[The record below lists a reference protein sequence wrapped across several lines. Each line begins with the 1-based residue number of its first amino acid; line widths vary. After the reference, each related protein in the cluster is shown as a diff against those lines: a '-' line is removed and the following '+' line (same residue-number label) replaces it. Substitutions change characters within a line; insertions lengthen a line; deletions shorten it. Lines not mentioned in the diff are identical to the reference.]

1 MWAERHSTPRKSH
14 RWTVA
19 ALVAAAV
26 APYLATLLF
35 GFVYDDV
42 GIILRNEAIR
52 GWSSLVTLWGK
63 PYWVT
68 SEGLDAAGLYRP
80 LPMVL
85 FATLWNAGLRWA
97 IWFHVLIVASHAIA
111 TLLVW
116 HLLRRAVS
124 LGAATLAALWFAV
137 HPLHIEAVANIVNGT
152 EVLVT
157 IAVLSF
163 VLLVSDSEQ
172 PSWRAS
178 IAAGACFAAALLTKE
193 SGITTP
199 LLALVFVW
207 GWRRENSS
215 AQATHWRRLAIV
227 CACVLVAVVAA
238 RVVVLGG
245 LVTGKDIAAPG
256 LAGVPG
262 PARVWAMLALG
273 PSVLGLLVWPRV
285 LNPHYGPHVLE
296 GHFGP
301 SLSALAFLVLL
312 AATGVVAWRL
322 ARRGDRRV
330 VAALA
335 WMVIAFLPASNLLVA
350 TGQILAE
357 RTLYLSSVGIAMLA
371 AVVIEQLATMTGR
384 VGARV
389 AAVTAV
395 VLLALAARVTQ
406 LRAREWRTQETVYR
420 QMITADPENYRGYWL
435 LAWYTRANRP
445 AEALAMYERAH
456 SLYARD
462 SEFLFDYMK
471 LLLEQNRAARAVAIG
486 DELLR
491 STRRPD
497 VVVPLY
503 LGAVRSAY
511 GPDSVRAAQARLS
524 LAGQGSGR

>member
-1 MWAERHSTPRKSH
+1 M
-14 RWTVA
+14 A

-52 GWSSLVTLWGK
+52 GWPSLVTLWGK

-111 TLLVW
+111 TVLVW

-124 LGAATLAALWFAV
+124 LGAATLAAIWFAV

-152 EVLVT
+152 EVLVS

-163 VLLVSDSEQ
+163 VLLVSNSEQ
-172 PSWRAS
+172 QLSWRAS

-199 LLALVFVW
+199 LLALVVVW
-207 GWRRENSS
+207 GWGRASS
-215 AQATHWRRLAIV
+215 AEQSSVTHFRRLAIV
-227 CACVLVAVVAA
+227 CGCVLVAVIAA

-256 LAGVPG
+256 LAGVSG

-285 LNPHYGPHVLE
+285 LNPHYGPRVLE

-301 SLSALAFLVLL
+301 NWLALMFLVLL
-312 AATGVVAWRL
+312 AAMGVLAWRL
-322 ARRGDRRV
+322 TRRGDRRFA
-330 VAALA
+330 AALA
-335 WMVIAFLPASNLLVA
+335 WMAIAFLPASNLLVA

-371 AVVIEQLATMTGR
+371 AVVLDQLATMTGR
-384 VGARV
+384 VGVRV
-389 AAVTAV
+389 ATVAAV

-406 LRAREWRTQETVYR
+406 VRAREWRTQETVYR

-462 SEFLFDYMK
+462 SEFLFDYMR
-471 LLLEQNRAARAVAIG
+471 LLLEQNRPARAVAIG

-491 STRRPD
+491 STRRPE
-497 VVVPLY
+497 VVIPLY

-511 GPDSVRAAQARLS
+511 GPDSLRAAQARLS